1 MSRKGEGWTY
11 LGTALVLTFRLNHG
25 EWRLLP
31 VRLFQ
36 TDFLG
41 ADESLGLLFFMG
53 RKLHW
58 KYTEKQRIT
67 LTSQSTIAM
76 EKKKI
81 LFHYQQQCLLHNKLF
96 GIFWKNERACIST
109 YIIFHV
115 SLIPSGSVIHYAVS
129 HMKFFY
135 RNQQI

>member
-76 EKKKI
+76 EKKKSYSI
-81 LFHYQQQCLLHNKLF
+81 INS
-96 GIFWKNERACIST
+96 NACF
-109 YIIFHV
+109 IINSLV
-115 SLIPSGSVIHYAVS
+115 SSGRMKEHELALI
-129 HMKFFY
+129 
-135 RNQQI
+135 